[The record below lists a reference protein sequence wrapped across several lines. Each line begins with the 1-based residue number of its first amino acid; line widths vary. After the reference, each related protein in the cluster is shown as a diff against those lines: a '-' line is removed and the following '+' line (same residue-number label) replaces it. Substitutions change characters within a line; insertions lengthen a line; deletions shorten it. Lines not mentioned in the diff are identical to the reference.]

1 MRYIPNSA
9 EERAKMLEEMGV
21 KSIEDFFVSIPA
33 HLRLTAPLNLPAA
46 YAEPDLIRYFKM
58 LAAKNLD
65 PNRASS
71 FLGAGVYDH
80 FRPVIIDTIISRS
93 EFYTTYTP
101 YQPEIAQGTLQTIFE
116 FQTMICQL
124 TGMEVANASM
134 YDGSTALAEAALMAG
149 RITRRKKVLIS
160 QAVHPEYRAVVET
173 YLKNSGL
180 EIVNLPFTTSG
191 QSALDSLNI

>member
-21 KSIEDFFVSIPA
+21 RSIEDFFNSIPA
-33 HLRLTAPLNLPAA
+33 HLRLKEPLKLPPAQS
-46 YAEPDLIRYFKM
+46 ELELIRFFKA
-58 LAAKNLD
+58 LAAQNAD
-65 PNRASS
+65 PNRTST

-101 YQPEIAQGTLQTIFE
+101 YQPEIAQGTLQAIFE

-124 TGMEVANASM
+124 TGMEV
-134 YDGSTALAEAALMAG
+134 
-149 RITRRKKVLIS
+149 
-160 QAVHPEYRAVVET
+160 
-173 YLKNSGL
+173 
-180 EIVNLPFTTSG
+180 
-191 QSALDSLNI
+191 